1 MTDSQIVNFYKTSI
15 QTKDFRGRISDGE
28 FTDDGF
34 LDSKFSEYNSFNRR
48 DEDPPAPAI
57 GNGDQVSDE
66 VVDDDDDDHDHDH
79 DHDLHSLKR
88 RKIKLGIRLTLTCFS
103 SFYFIIMM
111 NG

>member
-15 QTKDFRGRISDGE
+15 QMKDFRSRISDGE

-57 GNGDQVSDE
+57 ENGDQVSDE
-66 VVDDDDDDHDHDH
+66 VVDDDDDDHD
-79 DHDLHSLKR
+79 LHSLKR
-88 RKIKLGIRLTLTCFS
+88 RKIKLGTRLTLICFS
-103 SFYFIIMM
+103 LFYFIIMM